1 MCVVV
6 VDLLREDEQ
15 DVVLAIDVVDSL
27 VYSLYRNFPFRYLN
41 NLIFI
46 NTHFHYCKLSLSLT
60 SIG

>member
-27 VYSLYRNFPFRYLN
+27 VYSLSELSVYYYY
-41 NLIFI
+41 
-46 NTHFHYCKLSLSLT
+46 YCKFIVQRWTQATKPGPLK
-60 SIG
+60 